1 MYLCSNPF
9 ADVVYVEP
17 PGHSKRVCFVIL
29 EVLSKGITIVVE
41 PLKATI
47 STQVSKLKEQ
57 GVVVKQ
63 LYSLEDAETQA
74 KSTKKVVPHAAE
86 QLLMIVDNLG
96 SSGRPEDVPD
106 LLFLTPELF
115 INHCVFNRI
124 VQLAEHNALERVVWD

>member
-57 GVVVKQ
+57 VVVIEQ

-86 QLLMIVDNLG
+86 RLLMIVDILG
-96 SSGRPEDVPD
+96 SSGRPKDVPD

-115 INHCVFNRI
+115 INHCVFNLI
-124 VQLAEHNALERVVWD
+124 VQLAEHNALERVVCD

>member
-9 ADVVYVEP
+9 ADVVYVAP
-17 PGHSKRVCFVIL
+17 PGHGKSVCFVIP
-29 EVLSKGITIVVE
+29 EVLAKGITIVVE

-57 GVVVKQ
+57 VVVIEQ

-86 QLLMIVDNLG
+86 QLLMIVDILG
-96 SSGRPEDVPD
+96 SSGRPKDVPD

-115 INHCVFNRI
+115 INHCVFNLI
-124 VQLAEHNALERVVWD
+124 VQLAEHNALERVVCD

>member
-1 MYLCSNPF
+1 MYLCSNPS

>member
-1 MYLCSNPF
+1 MYLCSNPS

-57 GVVVKQ
+57 GVVIEQ

-96 SSGRPEDVPD
+96 SSGCPEDVPD